1 MQEIFIG
8 VDNSNYLKFDDGE
21 VLGSYPF
28 PHIIS
33 RIDVE
38 FNQSHVIGIN
48 VTYKVGNGQ
57 QVSGQSSIKFK
68 NTPAYTK
75 TFIVPE
81 GDFLQEINGCFE
93 NVINSIGFVTYKGY
107 KEIFGN
113 PIGVSFRHFSPQNTF
128 TAAKG
133 SFDKWLNFIAF
144 RVVPL
149 PPYAM
154 QQFYP
159 TQNPQMNQVPLQ
171 QPPQQQMNQVPLQQ
185 PPQQQMPQVPPQQPL
200 QQQMPPQQYPYPPS
214 NSYPQQQQQYTSP
227 PPPPTQQGYVPP
239 PPPPTQQGYV
249 PPPPPAQQP
258 YTPYPPPQYPQYPGY
273 PNQQPYP
280 YPNYQPYPPPQNTT
294 TIVEV
299 IDTNPYG
306 GGYNQGYNNYYN
318 NQRPGMGVGAA
329 MGLGMLTGMAVSDL
343 THHHHGGIYDV
354 NVYGHRHHHHHRY

>member
-1 MQEIFIG
+1 MQEIYIG
-8 VDNSNYLKFDDGE
+8 VDNPNYLKFDDGE

-33 RIDVE
+33 KIDVE

-57 QVSGQSSIKFK
+57 FVSGQSSLKFK
-68 NTPAYTK
+68 STPAYVK

-81 GDFLQEINGCFE
+81 GDFLYEINGCFE

-107 KEIFGN
+107 KETFGN

-159 TQNPQMNQVPLQ
+159 GNNQM
-171 QPPQQQMNQVPLQQ
+171 MN
-185 PPQQQMPQVPPQQPL
+185 QVPPQQP
-200 QQQMPPQQYPYPPS
+200 QQQQPPPQYPYPT
-214 NSYPQQQQQYTSP
+214 NSYPQQQQYQSP
-227 PPPPTQQGYVPP
+227 PPPVQQGYTPPPVQQGYTPPPPPVQQGYVPP
-239 PPPPTQQGYV
+239 PPPVQQGYV

-258 YTPYPPPQYPQYPGY
+258 YTPYPPTYNPQYPGF
-273 PNQQPYP
+273 PGQQPYP
-280 YPNYQPYPPPQNTT
+280 YPNYQPYPQQTST

-318 NQRPGMGVGAA
+318 QRQGMGVGAA

-343 THHHHGGIYDV
+343 THHHHHGGIYDV
-354 NVYGHRHHHHHRY
+354 NVYGGHHHHHRH